1 MNKSIEQLIDRAAQ
15 HRRESNFDQAGREWA
30 EVIELSRR
38 QNDTPVL
45 IRALNGAAQIERDLG
60 RNSEASARY
69 EEAVALCRKH
79 GDPLLLAH
87 TIRHL
92 GDVRRHLGQQPEAQ
106 ACYEEAL
113 GIYRSEPRANSLDVA
128 NTLRPFAILKEK
140 VGDSTAREHS
150 GVRLVASIKRTAL
163 TRALRSVRS
172 ILPNLASL
180 LNPRA
185 EPRRHIQT
193 LGFPIEPI
201 CRKRSGAQNVEL
213 HIKGRLGLVESQLQ
227 FSLAARSSVRQVHLF
242 SFHRNVALAEQ

>member
-128 NTLRPFAILKEK
+128 NTLRPFAILREK
-140 VGDSTAREHS
+140 MGDVDGARVFWRE
-150 GVRLVASIKRTAL
+150 
-163 TRALRSVRS
+163 
-172 ILPNLASL
+172 
-180 LNPRA
+180 
-185 EPRRHIQT
+185 
-193 LGFPIEPI
+193 
-201 CRKRSGAQNVEL
+201 
-213 HIKGRLGLVESQLQ
+213 
-227 FSLAARSSVRQVHLF
+227 ARSLYQALSIDAGVAECSKHL
-242 SFHRNVALAEQ
+242 AQLGEPA